1 MTPDLFW
8 IPGPWPGKLAIAG
21 RPRGGDWLG
30 DEARGLRRAGV
41 DLVVSLLETDE
52 AQQLGLADEAKD
64 VEASG
69 LRFLSFPI
77 PDRGVPSS
85 APAAASLVTALAG
98 ALEAGKNVAIHCR
111 QSVGR
116 SGLVAAAV
124 LAGASLDPERA
135 IAIVSAA
142 RGEPIPET
150 VEQRSWLLHLPARV
164 TL

>member
-8 IPGPWPGKLAIAG
+8 ISGPWPGRLAITG

-41 DLVVSLLETDE
+41 DLVVSLLERDE
-52 AQQLGLADEAKD
+52 AAQLGLADEAKAT
-64 VEASG
+64 EAVG
-69 LRFLSFPI
+69 LQFVSFPI
-77 PDRGVPSS
+77 PDRGIPTS
-85 APAAASLVTALAG
+85 AAAAASLIAALTA
-98 ALEAGKNVAIHCR
+98 ALEAGKNVGVHCR

-124 LAGASLDPERA
+124 LAGTGLDPERA

-142 RGEPIPET
+142 RGEAIPET
-150 VEQRSWLLHLPARV
+150 GEQRSWILQLQAGV
-164 TL
+164 TP